1 MQSYGQ
7 VSTAD
12 IILRGHLYLIQPHPK
27 TELNYPF
34 KPLEDSDRFAQIK
47 IWILTLSPADPSHP
61 NTPNRP
67 IIVDLSQPD
76 IQPIDSY
83 SYSRPPGRD
92 LQADVLESLQP
103 MGTTMPYNYGYK
115 QIVHMV

>member
-1 MQSYGQ
+1 MHSYGQ

-12 IILRGHLYLIQPHPK
+12 IILRGHLYLIQPPLQK
-27 TELNYPF
+27 TKLNYPF
-34 KPLEDSDRFAQIK
+34 KPLEDSDRFAQIEM
-47 IWILTLSPADPSHP
+47 WFLPLSPADPSHP

-76 IQPIDSY
+76 IQPIDSS

-103 MGTTMPYNYGYK
+103 DDA
-115 QIVHMV
+115 I